1 MSKRTEASGQWVAEG
16 VWKLK
21 RDVFLVR
28 VQVRDAS
35 GAKKNRRRIL
45 EGSTLTEALL
55 ERDRIRAALSGG
67 TSTGALRA
75 ATEPVVS
82 ELGTSS
88 TRVSQAMTEPV
99 SSATSNAA
107 TTSRPSLGDFAESW
121 LARKKARGDLE
132 ERTLERYATAL
143 DHLSRRLVRTPVD
156 EVTPEMI
163 EDWVAAST
171 RRFSPTTINGWL
183 RVLRACLKAARL
195 PSNPALE
202 VPFLR
207 EPVNLEEPNALPPDQ
222 LKKLLTALSAHG
234 HVIEAA
240 AWTQALTGCRWQ
252 EVSAFRWDDLDRDQQ
267 VLFVR
272 RKAVKGKLVPRT
284 KTGVPRIVG
293 VPPVLAKLLREHRRK
308 LTESKHPGLASGLM
322 FPSNVGTPLAS
333 SRISDALRAACKTAG
348 IRQRF
353 TSHGFR
359 RSMTDMLRKAR
370 VDPVI
375 AAAVVGHETE
385 RMRRHYST
393 IDPDDARAAG
403 EQVAARLMQPSA
415 PRKAG

>member
-1 MSKRTEASGQWVAEG
+1 MTKRTEASGQWVAEG

-35 GAKKNRRRIL
+35 GAKQNRRRIL
-45 EGSTLTEALL
+45 EGSTLAEALL
-55 ERDRIRAALSGG
+55 ERERIRASLLRGE
-67 TSTGALRA
+67 STDEGLGAAPEPIPVTENGSTANPTARSISSNPT
-75 ATEPVVS
+75 AT
-82 ELGTSS
+82 
-88 TRVSQAMTEPV
+88 
-99 SSATSNAA
+99 

-143 DHLSRRLVRTPVD
+143 DHLSKRLVRTPVD

-171 RRFSPTTINGWL
+171 RRFSPATINGWL